1 MPKIKVNDVE
11 LNYEEHGSGAETV
24 VFGHGFGSSARKWQN
39 LFELLPANYH
49 CYALDLQGFGKSAEI
64 TENINPAQMADDIY
78 QFSKE
83 MGLGKFVYVGYSM
96 GGRVGLDPFFRIF
109 RHFVEIPRSFVFQSI
124 QITLYILWR
133 VIF

>member
-49 CYALDLQGFGKSAEI
+49 CYALDLRGFGKSAEI

-83 MGLGKFVYVGYSM
+83 MGLGSNQEFATLCNERLPNTKWNKKVAEQLEQKG
-96 GGRVGLDPFFRIF
+96 
-109 RHFVEIPRSFVFQSI
+109 I
-124 QITLYILWR
+124 QIG
-133 VIF
+133 F